1 MLQVASPTATAAAPR
16 IVLVEDTETFRVVLK
31 RELQRW
37 LRRCEVRD
45 FALGREALNACLA
58 VPPDL
63 LIADLHLPDMDGR
76 SLIRALRLR
85 GVGARAIVLTAHPD
99 GRLPGELV
107 GLGVAGFVDK
117 SSPLG
122 QVERAVRRVLEG
134 GMFFSAPVRPP
145 LPAPAAARDVPEAP
159 LSVLSPREMDVLRL
173 VVCGLASKE
182 VGDRLGLSPR
192 TVEKHRAHILAK
204 LGIRD
209 LPTLVR
215 WGLMHGLD

>member
-1 MLQVASPTATAAAPR
+1 MLNAVPTAVALR
-16 IVLVEDTETFRVVLK
+16 IVLVEDTETFRVLLK
-31 RELQRW
+31 GELQRR

-45 FALGREALNACLA
+45 YALGREALNACLEA
-58 VPPDL
+58 PPDL

-99 GRLPGELV
+99 ARLPGELV

-117 SSPLG
+117 SSPLA

-134 GMFFSAPVRPP
+134 GMFFSAP
-145 LPAPAAARDVPEAP
+145 LPAPAAARAAPEAP

-215 WGLMHGLD
+215 WGLMNGLD